1 MSPLQGDGR
10 CSRTF
15 LCLSSEDSP
24 PGSPRLQWGRRG
36 GRVTDTSSS
45 FLGLVGFG
53 GGEVS

>member
-1 MSPLQGDGR
+1 MSPLQGGGR
-10 CSRTF
+10 RSRTF

-24 PGSPRLQWGRRG
+24 PWSPRLQWGRRG

-53 GGEVS
+53 GGEVT